1 MSNDSIS
8 KTLIVAIS
16 LCVVCSVVVSLSAV
30 TLRPLQVAKEEENLK
45 RNILEAAGMYD
56 PAQKVEEQFAHF
68 KVRIVDLESGTFTD
82 AVDADSYDEVAA
94 AKDPNLSNV
103 LSKDQDI
110 AKISRQEKYA
120 KVYTVEDE
128 NGIETLVLPIRG
140 YGLWSTLY
148 GFIALESD
156 LNTVIGLGFYDQKE
170 TPGLGGEVDNPRW
183 KALWHGKQIYGDS
196 FDQVAIAIIKG
207 TVDVQNDPKAK
218 YKVDGLSGASLTSR
232 GVHNMLH
239 FWMGEHGYAK
249 FLANLKQGDA

>member
-8 KTLIVAIS
+8 KTLTVAIA
-16 LCVVCSVVVSLSAV
+16 LCVVCSIVVSISAV
-30 TLRPLQVAKEEENLK
+30 TLRPAQVANKERDLK

-56 PAQKVEEQFAHF
+56 PTQKVEDQFSRFNA
-68 KVRIVDLESGTFTD
+68 KIVDLDTGKFTD
-82 AVDADSYDEVAA
+82 AVDAGSYDEIAA
-94 AKDPNLSNV
+94 AKDPAMSEA
-103 LSKDQDI
+103 LSKDEDI

-120 KVYTVEDE
+120 KVYTIEDD

-183 KALWHGKQIYGDS
+183 KALWHGKEIYGDS
-196 FDQVAIAIIKG
+196 FDHVAISVVKG
-207 TVDVQNDPKAK
+207 TVDNQSDPKAIH
-218 YKVDGLSGASLTSR
+218 KVDGLSGATLTSR
-232 GVHNMLH
+232 GVNNMLH
-239 FWMGEHGYAK
+239 FWMGEDGYAK